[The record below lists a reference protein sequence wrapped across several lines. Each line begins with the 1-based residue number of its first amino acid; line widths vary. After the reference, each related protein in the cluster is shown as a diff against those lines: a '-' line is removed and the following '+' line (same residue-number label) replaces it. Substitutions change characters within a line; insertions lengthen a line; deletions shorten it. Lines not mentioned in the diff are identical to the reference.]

1 MYFGSVLISP
11 RQHNCCYYCCYC
23 CYYYYCYHYYYYLL
37 WLLVLSSF
45 PTNTHFKFMF
55 YNKNYWLITHQ
66 KKNRCPNL
74 FHSMLF
80 KTEWE
85 NTCQKVLTIR
95 EVSEISSLV
104 GTWLI
109 QILKECTGLI
119 LCEVACWCIGNSDTC
134 HSLWATYRNF
144 Y

>member
-1 MYFGSVLISP
+1 MKCLNQVKFLISEMYFGSVLISP
-11 RQHNCCYYCCYC
+11 RQHNFCYYCCYC

-104 GTWLI
+104 GTWLNDPDT
-109 QILKECTGLI
+109 EGMYRPDP
-119 LCEVACWCIGNSDTC
+119 VWCC
-134 HSLWATYRNF
+134 LLMY
-144 Y
+144 